1 MARKTRRQKINTAQR
16 RTSKSISSLSQDITP
31 PKQIP
36 NKQDELDSWFNEQ
49 IPFIK
54 KDLVKSILLSL
65 IAITFEVILWRLI

>member
-16 RTSKSISSLSQDITP
+16 RTSKSISSFSKDIYP
-31 PKQIP
+31 PEQIS
-36 NKQDELDSWFNEQ
+36 NKQDELDGWFNEQ

>member
-31 PKQIP
+31 SKQISS
-36 NKQDELDSWFNEQ
+36 KQDELDSWFNEQ

>member
-16 RTSKSISSLSQDITP
+16 RTSKSISSLSQDITS
-31 PKQIP
+31 PKQIS

>member
-16 RTSKSISSLSQDITP
+16 RTSKSISSLSKDILP
-31 PKQIP
+31 SKHVS

-49 IPFIK
+49 VPFIK
-54 KDLVKSILLSL
+54 KDLMKSILLSL